1 MSTKNTPANDKK
13 ATTIVANYPDDLKG
27 TLKRIGGSK
36 SDHWNNLLANQAVQA
51 LWIKNS
57 DAETRE
63 MRN

>member
-13 ATTIVANYPDDLKG
+13 ATTIVANDPDDLKG